1 MPGDN
6 NPSTYRRIRMLQLT
20 AFHSWP
26 RKLISPGLALCFSVL
41 PATVFGQ
48 SDKEGSRH
56 HLIVGA
62 WKINF
67 VSQTSPPQFQPI
79 PGVITFTSDG
89 TVVESDGGEVAPT
102 VIPGVPTQYGTAGHG
117 VWKRREDG
125 EVVLKLL
132 EIFVFGNNTLSA
144 TGTLKFRLKLDD
156 DDAFFG
162 SGTFEF
168 VDPNGN
174 VLASGAENLEGK
186 RIKIE

>member
-1 MPGDN
+1 
-6 NPSTYRRIRMLQLT
+6 MLQFI
-20 AFHSWP
+20 ASQNWP
-26 RKLISPGLALCFSVL
+26 RRLLSPGLALCFSLL

-48 SDKEGSRH
+48 SDEGSRH
-56 HLIVGA
+56 HLIVGS

-67 VSQTSPPQFQPI
+67 VSPTNPPQFQPI

-125 EVVLKLL
+125 EVVLKLI

-144 TGTLKFRLKLDD
+144 TGTLKFRLKLDED

-174 VLASGAENLEGK
+174 VLASGSENLEGK
-186 RIKIE
+186 RITIE

>member
-1 MPGDN
+1 
-6 NPSTYRRIRMLQLT
+6 MLHFIASQN
-20 AFHSWP
+20 WP
-26 RKLISPGLALCFSVL
+26 RRLISPGLALCFSLL

-48 SDKEGSRH
+48 SDEEGSRH

-67 VSQTSPPQFQPI
+67 VSPANPPQFQPI

-117 VWKRREDG
+117 VWKRRDDG
-125 EVVLKLL
+125 EVVLKII
-132 EIFVFGNNTLSA
+132 EVFVFGNNTLAA
-144 TGTLKFRLKLDD
+144 TGTLKFTLKMDED

-174 VLASGAENLEGK
+174 VLASGTENLEGK

>member
-1 MPGDN
+1 
-6 NPSTYRRIRMLQLT
+6 MLQII
-20 AFHSWP
+20 ASQNWS
-26 RKLISPGLALCFSVL
+26 RRLISSGLALCFSLL
-41 PATVFGQ
+41 PATGFGQ
-48 SDKEGSRH
+48 SDDEGRQH

-67 VSQTSPPQFQPI
+67 LSQANPPAFQPI

-102 VIPGVPTQYGTAGHG
+102 VIPGVPTQYGTVGEG
-117 VWKRREDG
+117 VWKRCDDR
-125 EVVLKLL
+125 EVVLKLV

-144 TGTLKFRLKLDD
+144 TGTLKFRLKLDGD
-156 DDAFFG
+156 DRFRG

-174 VLASGAENLEGK
+174 VLANGSENLEGN